1 MKKKIRLLIVDDSE
15 DDALLIIDRFQKSN
29 YEVDFERVCSEKAM
43 ESSLRKKSWDAVTCD
58 HSMPGFNAKRGL
70 ESLISTGLD
79 IPFIIVS
86 GYIDEVE
93 AVELIKAGAHDYVA
107 KGNHMTRLVTA
118 VEREIREARNRKD
131 KRRAE
136 TAVRFLAEASEIL
149 VASLNLGDTLEGI
162 IRLIVPRFADA
173 CAIDLLNDEVATP
186 AYFALSV
193 DPEKT
198 KIMNK
203 MRKKYPLS
211 KNMSSEF
218 AEFLRTPRSKLFRE
232 VKEPDLLFY
241 SRGPEHYQALLNMK
255 TRSLIMVPLRVRE
268 KVIGVIA
275 FMLSESDR
283 LFDEKNLMLAEDLA
297 RRSAFAIDNSQLYQ
311 GARDAIKL
319 RDEFLLIAS
328 HELRTPITTLMIRVQ
343 MMLRS
348 FQPNQKR
355 LTDERIISM
364 LGGANR
370 QIKRFS
376 RLIEELLSVSRIE
389 TGKLQLEQENINLS
403 KLVRETASQY
413 TEELKSAGCAL
424 ALDVDCELDG
434 YWDSLR
440 IGQVIGNLLSNAMKY
455 GPGKPIEVV
464 LGQKEKNAVLVV
476 QDHGIGIAKKDQ
488 DRVFER
494 FERAV
499 STHHFG
505 GLGMGLY
512 ITRQIVAAHG
522 GKIKVE
528 SSLGEGARFTV
539 ELPIVKGLEK

>member
-311 GARDAIKL
+311 GAQDAIKL